1 MRRTVLYVIDIWH
14 VDEVALIKLF
24 PVPDLCAALIV
35 FFPRGGAS
43 KEKVWNYFGIKKGWN
58 KWKYKSKY
66 FVSVV
71 LLCLEFWLAGSLK
84 LLTL

>member
-1 MRRTVLYVIDIWH
+1 MKARLASAFKVDRLMRRTVLYVIHIWH

-43 KEKVWNYFGIKKGWN
+43 KEKV
-58 KWKYKSKY
+58 
-66 FVSVV
+66 
-71 LLCLEFWLAGSLK
+71 
-84 LLTL
+84 